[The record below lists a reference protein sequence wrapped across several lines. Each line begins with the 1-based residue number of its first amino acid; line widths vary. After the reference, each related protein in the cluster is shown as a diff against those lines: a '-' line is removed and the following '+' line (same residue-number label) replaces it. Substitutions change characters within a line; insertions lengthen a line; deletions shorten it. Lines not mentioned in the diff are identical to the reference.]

1 MCRDTGV
8 SEKKMSWELQCLI
21 VLLFGVCA
29 VYSYSKGHKNGVID
43 GAEHTLAQLEDDKI
57 IKVDE
62 KGEIY
67 QYDRYYKE

>member
-1 MCRDTGV
+1 MRERSGV
-8 SEKKMSWELQCLI
+8 SKQMRWELQCLI

-29 VYSYSKGHKNGVID
+29 VYSYWKGHKNGLVD
-43 GAEHTLAQLEDDKI
+43 GAEVCLKELEEDKI

>member
-1 MCRDTGV
+1 MCEKSGV
-8 SEKKMSWELQCLI
+8 SKKMSWELQCLI

-29 VYSYSKGHKNGVID
+29 YWSYNRGYKNGLVD
-43 GAEHTLAQLEDDKI
+43 GAEVCLKELEEDKI

>member
-1 MCRDTGV
+1 MCEKSGV
-8 SEKKMSWELQCLI
+8 SKMISWELQCLI
-21 VLLFGVCA
+21 VLLFGVCS
-29 VYSYSKGHKNGVID
+29 VCSYWKGHKNGLVD
-43 GAEHTLAQLEDDKI
+43 GAEHTLIQLEDDKI